1 MRVAVIQFPGSNCDA
16 DTVRSARDAG
26 ADAYLVWHRAS
37 DLKGADAVI
46 IPGGFAYGDHL
57 RAGAI
62 ARFSPVM
69 KEVTELAGQGAPVLG
84 ICNGFQ
90 VLCEAGLL
98 PGALMRNA
106 QSRFLSRPVTVRVE
120 TTVTPFTSAYE
131 KGAIF
136 MVPIAHGEGRF
147 VADEATLEALES
159 DDRVVMRYV
168 GENPNGSVND
178 IAGVTNERRNVVG
191 MMPHPERAAD
201 PRVGETEGLKVFR
214 SMLQSMELPK
224 GGSR

>member
-1 MRVAVIQFPGSNCDA
+1 MRVAVLQFPGSNCDE
-16 DTVRSARDAG
+16 DTLRAARAAG
-26 ADAYLVWHRAS
+26 TDAYAVWHR
-37 DLKGADAVI
+37 DTHLGDADAVM

-69 KEVTELAGQGAPVLG
+69 TAVSEAAAAGVPVLG

-106 QSRFLSRPVTVRVE
+106 DQLFLSRPVGIRIE
-120 TTVTPFTSAYE
+120 NTVTPFTTAYE

-136 MVPIAHGEGRF
+136 RVPIAHGEGRY
-147 VADEATLEALES
+147 VASHDTVTELEDEG
-159 DDRVVMRYV
+159 RVVMRYV
-168 GENPNGSVND
+168 EENPNGSVNA
-178 IAGVTNERRNVVG
+178 IAGIVNAAGNVVG

-201 PRVGETEGLKVFR
+201 PTVGESEGAKVFASVLMSVGLSR
-214 SMLQSMELPK
+214 
-224 GGSR
+224 GGAR